1 MSNRRMQL
9 SEKGK
14 AILDTIADTLEVE
27 RPMAVKIALAKGISI
42 SNGAVSEEFEGGND
56 KWTIPE
62 SIIKDKEFLLFK
74 HLIINEVGAPLNE
87 VDLHKHMLAFIEMGL
102 RILGEQLRNKTSMED
117 FRLTIL

>member
-9 SEKGK
+9 SQKGK
-14 AILDTIADTLEVE
+14 EILDTIADTLEIE

-42 SNGAVSEEFEGGND
+42 SNGAVKEEFEGGTD

-74 HLIINEVGAPLNE
+74 HLIINEIGTPLNE
-87 VDLHKHMLAFIEMGL
+87 VDLHKHMLDFIEKGL
-102 RILGEQLRNKTSMED
+102 RKLSEQLKNKTSMED